1 MRRAGALPDGRRPSG
16 RRGAPGDQERAA
28 TEDDLPHSD
37 VRAGRGARTSWEC
50 QLIGAADGQP
60 SRWQPCAGS
69 FSVTVV
75 RDGDHVLRV
84 REAESRDLVDTWE
97 WTVVPEDAGP
107 AAADP
112 AP

>member
-1 MRRAGALPDGRRPSG
+1 VIRSG
-16 RRGAPGDQERAA
+16 PPPRTTSRTATFELAEEPG
-28 TEDDLPHSD
+28 
-37 VRAGRGARTSWEC
+37 TSWEC

>member
-1 MRRAGALPDGRRPSG
+1 
-16 RRGAPGDQERAA
+16 
-28 TEDDLPHSD
+28 
-37 VRAGRGARTSWEC
+37 
-50 QLIGAADGQP
+50 
-60 SRWQPCAGS
+60 
-69 FSVTVV
+69 VTVV